1 VTGQEDIAA
10 LILCAGRSTRMGT
23 PKALLPLGAECALE
37 RIVRLFRTFGVERI
51 LAVTGHE
58 AERIAPVLTACGVP
72 CVQNADYDRGMFSSL
87 QTGAA
92 RLQGLCRA
100 FFVLP
105 ADIPLVR
112 PETLRLLMNAFVE
125 GKILACRPSFGG
137 RRGHPPLLARELI
150 APILSFSRPG
160 GLRALLA
167 DRAASVV
174 DVACDDPGILLD
186 LDMPEDY
193 AEALRLL
200 ENLPGGSAIP
210 PQKE

>member
-1 VTGQEDIAA
+1 VTEREDIAA

-37 RIVRLFRTFGVERI
+37 RIVRLFRTCGVEKI

-58 AERIAPVLTACGVP
+58 AERIAPVLTSCGVP

-87 QTGAA
+87 QTGAE

-112 PETLRLLMNAFVE
+112 PETLRLLTNAFTE
-125 GKILACRPSFGG
+125 GKILACRPSLGG

-167 DRAASVV
+167 DCPARVV

-186 LDMPEDY
+186 LDTPEDY
-193 AEALRLL
+193 AEALKRL
-200 ENLPGGSAIP
+200 EAFRDASR
-210 PQKE
+210 

>member
-1 VTGQEDIAA
+1 VTGREGIAA

-23 PKALLPLGAECALE
+23 PKALLPRGAECALE
-37 RIVRLFRTFGVERI
+37 RIVRLFRTCGVENI
-51 LAVTGHE
+51 LAVTGYE

-72 CVQNADYDRGMFSSL
+72 CVQNADCDRGMFSSL
-87 QTGAA
+87 QTGAE

-112 PETLRLLMNAFVE
+112 PETLRLLADAFAE
-125 GKILACRPSFGG
+125 GETLACRPSFGG

-150 APILSFSRPG
+150 GPILAFDRPG

-167 DRAASVV
+167 DCTGSV

-186 LDMPEDY
+186 LDTPEDY
-193 AEALRLL
+193 AEALKRL
-200 ENLPGGSAIP
+200 EAFRDASR
-210 PQKE
+210 